1 MTPRILSFG
10 LDIRLMSSRTLI
22 LSGAGYEVEEA
33 LSADMALKLMEV
45 DWIDLTLVCHTVP
58 PKVVRILVATAQ
70 KKKRLMPV
78 LFIRRS
84 LYDDIPPN
92 CIGVDN
98 DPIALLNALAKVT
111 KHPSVSTNL

>member
-1 MTPRILSFG
+1 MIPRILSFG
-10 LDIRLMSSRTLI
+10 LDIRLMSSRTMV

-58 PKVVRILVATAQ
+58 PKVLRILVAMAQ
-70 KKKRLMPV
+70 KKKRPMPV

-92 CIGVDN
+92 CIGVEN
-98 DPIALLNALAKVT
+98 DPVTLLNVIAKVT
-111 KHPSVSTNL
+111 RRPSV

>member
-1 MTPRILSFG
+1 MIPRILSFG
-10 LDIRLMSSRTLI
+10 LDIRLMSSRTMV

-58 PKVVRILVATAQ
+58 PKVLRILVAMAQ
-70 KKKRLMPV
+70 KKKRLMPI

-92 CIGVDN
+92 CIGVEN
-98 DPIALLNALAKVT
+98 DPVMLLNVLAEVT
-111 KHPSVSTNL
+111 RRPSV